1 MSRRIAITVPAL
13 LAVPALVVPLA
24 LVATAPTAVAA
35 PTSVAAD
42 RSPSGPPGVTA
53 RPAAPATATIPTTA
67 TAMTTAAVR
76 PTLRLGAR
84 GSAVVTLQK
93 RLVALH
99 YFDVSAAD
107 GVFGPNTYH
116 AVVAFQKV
124 QGLGRDGIVGP
135 ATWAKL
141 ARPYVPAPRY
151 RLAAASLEVNLA
163 RQVLYYVRNGAI
175 QRIIDASTGS
185 GKWYYSQGRW
195 AKAVT
200 PTGRFKIYSRYN
212 GWQSG
217 PLGSLYR
224 PNYFYGGYA
233 VHGMTSVPA
242 YPASHGCVR
251 MTVPTM
257 NRMWSTLRIG
267 MPVAIYR
274 S

>member
-1 MSRRIAITVPAL
+1 MFRRIAMTLPTL

-24 LVATAPTAVAA
+24 LVATSPAA
-35 PTSVAAD
+35 VAAD
-42 RSPSGPPGVTA
+42 RSPSGPS
-53 RPAAPATATIPTTA
+53 ATA
-67 TAMTTAAVR
+67 AAQ

-84 GSAVVTLQK
+84 GGAVVTLQK
-93 RLVALH
+93 RLTALH

-107 GVFGPNTYH
+107 GVFGQNTYH
-116 AVVAFQKV
+116 AVIAFQKV
-124 QGLGRDGIVGP
+124 QGLGRDGIVGS

-141 ARPYVPAPRY
+141 ARPYVPAARY
-151 RLAAASLEVNLA
+151 RLGTASLEVNLA
-163 RQVLYYVRNGAI
+163 KQVIYYVRNGAI

-200 PTGRFKIYSRYN
+200 PTGRFTIYSRYN
-212 GWQSG
+212 GWQAG

-224 PNYFYGGYA
+224 PNYFRGGYA

-257 NRMWSTLRIG
+257 DRMWSTLRIG